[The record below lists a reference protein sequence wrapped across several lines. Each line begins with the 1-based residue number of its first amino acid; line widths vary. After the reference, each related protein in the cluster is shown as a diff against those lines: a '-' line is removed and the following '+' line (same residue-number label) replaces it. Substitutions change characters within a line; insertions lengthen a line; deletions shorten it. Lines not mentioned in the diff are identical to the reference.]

1 MGSRGMDYRLGP
13 AAGSG
18 DYRRQQERRRNE
30 DADYL
35 TPFEKELVLKTT
47 VLGIF
52 SNLIWG
58 LMNTALNTKLM
69 AIANNDPIAIA
80 KANSIHWSAN
90 AAMQLFIRPLGAAA
104 SDRFGRRYFIA
115 AQKLTTIAYHLGSL
129 FMTSLNHYVITCIVC
144 WGFLSPLTSSGEAA
158 AWSDVFGERPE
169 LSARIRAKYTV
180 LPGAVGSL
188 IFPLVGAY
196 VNHRSE
202 QSSHPVIGGGNLGFF
217 CAMACAIL
225 QTGIALTVPET
236 CPDEEGRA
244 KLAAIGQTVAERKVP
259 SFHPWANP
267 TPSQPTPP
275 HRHLLRMR
283 CAVCCL

>member
-1 MGSRGMDYRLGP
+1 MAISVFIKSVYEPYVSPMQAICKPYESPTEALCESSVG
-13 AAGSG
+13 
-18 DYRRQQERRRNE
+18 
-30 DADYL
+30 L
-35 TPFEKELVLKTT
+35 T
-47 VLGIF
+47 
-52 SNLIWG
+52 WG

-104 SDRFGRRYFIA
+104 SDRFGRRWFIA
-115 AQKLTTIAYHLGSL
+115 ASNLTQIAYHLGSL

-144 WGFLSPLTSSGEAA
+144 WGFLSPLTSSGGAA

-202 QSSHPVIGGGNLGFF
+202 QSSHPVIGGGNLGFIL
-217 CAMACAIL
+217 AMACAIV

-244 KLAAIGQTVAERKVP
+244 KLAAIGQTVAKR
-259 SFHPWANP
+259 
-267 TPSQPTPP
+267 QPFS
-275 HRHLLRMR
+275 LLSYY
-283 CAVCCL
+283 